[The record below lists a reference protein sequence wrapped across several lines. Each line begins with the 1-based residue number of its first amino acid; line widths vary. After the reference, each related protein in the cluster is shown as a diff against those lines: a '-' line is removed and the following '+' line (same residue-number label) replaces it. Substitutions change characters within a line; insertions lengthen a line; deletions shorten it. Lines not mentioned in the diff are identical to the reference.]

1 MEDIFVT
8 KVGVDKMYKYT
19 AEKKHKVWC
28 YIIVALIFSYTT
40 LVFYWNL
47 RVCFYENKS
56 GRRVA
61 TRYWR
66 QRKIFEVEELKKQKS
81 RQIFIVMV
89 FAFSFWNAQFLLRSD
104 IIFSKVNA
112 IGFPYAII
120 YRQIL

>member
-8 KVGVDKMYKYT
+8 KVGVDKMCKYT
-19 AEKKHKVWC
+19 AEKNIKSGATLLLHL
-28 YIIVALIFSYTT
+28 YSYTT

-66 QRKIFEVEELKKQKS
+66 QSKIFEVEELKKQKS

-104 IIFSKVNA
+104 IIFFKS
-112 IGFPYAII
+112 
-120 YRQIL
+120 

>member
-19 AEKKHKVWC
+19 AEKKHKLWC

-56 GRRVA
+56 GRRVV

-66 QRKIFEVEELKKQKS
+66 QRKIFEVKKQQQS
-81 RQIFIVMV
+81 RQIFIIMV
-89 FAFSFWNAQFLLRSD
+89 FAFFLECILSFA
-104 IIFSKVNA
+104 
-112 IGFPYAII
+112 
-120 YRQIL
+120 

>member
-1 MEDIFVT
+1 MVDIFVT
-8 KVGVDKMYKYT
+8 KVGVDKMYKCT

-28 YIIVALIFSYTT
+28 YVIVALILSYTT

-56 GRRVA
+56 ERRVA

-66 QRKIFEVEELKKQKS
+66 QSKIFEVEELKKQKS

-89 FAFSFWNAQFLLRSD
+89 FAFSFWNAQYLLRSD
-104 IIFSKVNA
+104 IIFFKS
-112 IGFPYAII
+112 
-120 YRQIL
+120 